1 MDKTQRLHAFFS
13 SFAWKAYDENSVPEK
28 IDDGDGNMIPLE
40 PPYITYEVET
50 DNIGTTVYL
59 SASLWSRSTSWAAVE
74 QKAKEI
80 AEYVGYSGVTLPFD
94 GGLLWVTQ
102 GSPFSQRLA
111 DDDDSIRR
119 IMLNFAVEFISAV

>member
-1 MDKTQRLHAFFS
+1 MQKLNWPKRQMDKAQTLHAFFS
-13 SFAWKAYDENSVPEK
+13 SFAWKAYDENTVP
-28 IDDGDGNMIPLE
+28 DGADL
-40 PPYITYEVET
+40 PYLTYEVET

-80 AEYVGYSGVTLPFD
+80 AGSVGYGGVTLPFD

-102 GSPFSQRLA
+102 GSPFAQRMA

-119 IMLNFAVEFISAV
+119 IMLNFAVEFISAA